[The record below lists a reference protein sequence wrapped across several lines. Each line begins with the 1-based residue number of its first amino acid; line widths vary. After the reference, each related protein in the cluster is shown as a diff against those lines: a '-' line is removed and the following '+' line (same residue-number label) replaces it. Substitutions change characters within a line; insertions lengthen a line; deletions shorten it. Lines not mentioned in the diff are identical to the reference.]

1 MKKAQFI
8 RISLI
13 VLGISVSTL
22 TFAQS
27 HRGHGGGGGRGP
39 VTPVQQGDVIINL
52 GVGVGAD
59 YRGDDYNTGFG
70 TKIAIEK
77 ALWEA
82 GPGVITLGGEVG
94 GSFSNGGYYGNDN
107 HYHSSTIV
115 VAARAAWHYGW
126 QVPGLDTY
134 GGVSAG
140 LGFHHVKYDPDYSHS
155 TVIPVPGAFVGASYF
170 VTPNFGFNAEA
181 GYDITSVQV
190 GLVFKIM

>member
-1 MKKAQFI
+1 MKKAKFI
-8 RISLI
+8 RVSLI
-13 VLGISVSTL
+13 VLGISVSTM

-27 HRGHGGGGGRGP
+27 HHGGGGNSP
-39 VTPVQQGDVIINL
+39 VTPVQLGDVIVNL

-59 YRGDDYNTGFG
+59 YKGDNYNTGFG
-70 TKIAIEK
+70 TKVAVEK
-77 ALWEA
+77 ALWQA

-94 GSFSNGGYYGNDN
+94 GSFSSGGYYGYDG
-107 HYHSSTIV
+107 YHSTTIV

-140 LGFHHVKYDPDYSHS
+140 LGFHHYKWDGYDGHS
-155 TVIPVPGAFVGASYF
+155 SVIPAPGGFVGASYF
-170 VTPNFGFNAEA
+170 VTPNFGFNAEV
-181 GYDITSVQV
+181 GYDITSLQV

>member
-8 RISLI
+8 PVILI
-13 VLGISVSTL
+13 VLGISVSTM

-27 HRGHGGGGGRGP
+27 HRGGHSGGNGP
-39 VTPVQQGDVIINL
+39 VTPVQLGDVIVNL

-59 YRGDDYNTGFG
+59 YKGDDYNTGFG

-77 ALWEA
+77 ALWQA
-82 GPGVITLGGEVG
+82 GPGVITLGGEFG
-94 GSFSNGGYYGNDN
+94 GSFSSGGYAGYDN
-107 HYHSSTIV
+107 YHSQTIV

-140 LGFHHVKYDPDYSHS
+140 LGFHHYKYSNPDYSHS
-155 TVIPVPGAFVGASYF
+155 SVIPAPGAFVGASYF

-181 GYDITSVQV
+181 GYDITSLQI
-190 GLVFKIM
+190 GLVFKLM